1 MSRRAEEMSEETRV
15 SLIGLDTSH
24 AVTFSQ
30 KMHDP
35 DCPEEQKVKGM
46 KVTAC
51 LRFIEDSLY
60 KPAFRI
66 RREWPADSSSFPFF
80 PCFPLLGRWNRFF
93 HHPSQLRIE
102 MLMPRPGALRRLLAL
117 SA

>member
-51 LRFIEDSLY
+51 LRFMEDGLY
-60 KPAFRI
+60 KPAFL
-66 RREWPADSSSFPFF
+66 P
-80 PCFPLLGRWNRFF
+80 
-93 HHPSQLRIE
+93 HE
-102 MLMPRPGALRRLLAL
+102 MSNLPRVVDGETAVA
-117 SA
+117 AAQGYGVACEIVQHG